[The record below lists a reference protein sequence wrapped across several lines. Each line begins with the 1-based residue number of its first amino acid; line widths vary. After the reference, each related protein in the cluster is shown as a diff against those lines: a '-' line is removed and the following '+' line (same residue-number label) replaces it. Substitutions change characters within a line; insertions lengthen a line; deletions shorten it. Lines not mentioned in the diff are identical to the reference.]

1 MNKKQK
7 RVQSIEKIQRNLKI
21 GDRKPKKSSRKKI
34 NKSLADRKTNKSKV
48 DRKRK
53 E

>member
-7 RVQSIEKIQRNLKI
+7 KVKSIEKIQRNLKI
-21 GDRKPKKSSRKKI
+21 GDRTPKKSSRKKI